1 MLDLKIDAEFSLALL
16 GVFAIILIV
25 ATILFVTVKLG
36 IKPYDV
42 LPAKGQG
49 GEPCDLVKCSAGT
62 AQQASIDFDRGVAYC
77 QCSDGS
83 VQRVSFAG

>member
-1 MLDLKIDAEFSLALL
+1 MLDFKIDAEFSLALL

-36 IKPYDV
+36 IRPYDV
-42 LPAKGQG
+42 LPAPGQG
-49 GEPCDLVKCSAGT
+49 GEPCDTAHCKTGA
-62 AQQASIDFDRGVAYC
+62 AQQAGIDFDRGVAYC